1 MASKFEM
8 DPAGTHSGLS
18 SSDAAAST
26 QPGSGA
32 GSLRIG
38 AYTTPLVGAI
48 VGTQAVRQANAQVR
62 VASNVVSREV
72 SVSTVEV
79 AEATNSGGLTT

>member
-8 DPAGTHSGLS
+8 DPAGTRSGLS

-26 QPGSGA
+26 QPGLGA
-32 GSLRIG
+32 ESLRSG

-72 SVSTVEV
+72 SVSAVEV
-79 AEATNSGGLTT
+79 AEATNSGALTT